1 MRLAILQRTH
11 NGADIYAYIVYVR
24 TGVKAKLVPTRT
36 CPVVLA
42 NPWDGARM
50 SLVVR
55 IRPTQGGYLAM
66 HHDESGTLH
75 DGNVWDFAAKHYGVI
90 GAELDEA
97 INNDLKLHC
106 GEEYDVAAGV
116 YVRSYT
122 GLFTYYRSP
131 IKNTIPYK
139 DITLSDV
146 YKVIKG
152 QYFRKRT
159 EELRRLSDD
168 KARRQYKATMF
179 DYCTFGGTFGERRAA
194 NLKEL
199 SGLMCLDFDHVKS
212 VEELRGALLS
222 DKTIALRLVFRSPS
236 GDGLKAVIDAQCVS
250 NEAEYGEY
258 FDEVCRYMAERY
270 GVEVDKSGRDVCRA
284 CFIPYDPEA
293 VLIDN

>member
-1 MRLAILQRTH
+1 M
-11 NGADIYAYIVYVR
+11 
-24 TGVKAKLVPTRT
+24 KAKLLPTRT

-75 DGNVWDFAAKHYGVI
+75 DGNVWDFAAKHYGVK

-116 YVRSYT
+116 YVKRLG
-122 GLFTYYRSP
+122 GLLTYFRSP
-131 IKNTIPYK
+131 IRNTIPYK
-139 DITLSDV
+139 DITPSDV
-146 YKVIKG
+146 YKVITG
-152 QYFRKRT
+152 QYFQKRT

-168 KARRQYKATMF
+168 KARREYKATMF

-194 NLKEL
+194 SLKEL
-199 SGLMCLDFDHVKS
+199 SGLMCLDFDHVRD
-212 VEELRGALLS
+212 VAELRRLLIE
-222 DKTIALRLVFRSPS
+222 DARIALRLVFRSPS
-236 GDGLKAVIDAQCVS
+236 GDGVKAVIDAQCATVQ
-250 NEAEYGEY
+250 EYGAY
-258 FDEVCRYMAERY
+258 FDEVSGYMAERY
-270 GVEVDKSGRDVCRA
+270 GAEVDRSGRDVCRA

-293 VLIDN
+293 VIIENA